1 MASTSRTTA
10 GTTTHTHTAI
20 EQNTHSHSAIPTFL
34 GNHPYPS
41 NHARSTTASSN
52 GTSESD
58 TAQLSVP
65 STTGPVGEPALPPS
79 RPTSGAVTQEA
90 WSRISSSHASVRS
103 PPSRHT
109 YTSLRSRDGE
119 PNSRP
124 SSGTG
129 THVPSIAAQAFF
141 RPMSSHKLQ
150 TQRGQNVAPPAS
162 SHSHSH
168 MRIASVDEDGDG
180 DGDGDEESTTRT
192 HRYSAHRY
200 STHRYSNA
208 SVNTAREAEQAT
220 RHGAS
225 SPPPLPTSRGLSIAT
240 SSGEDGRLNAA
251 PASVISKNSTTPLTL
266 QQAREQQQRQR
277 PDPPPKS
284 PRSLRR
290 SLSRGFGSIHSSKRD
305 IHEPRPSGQGHEKL
319 PSLPNS
325 PLMEKARDKPLPSQP
340 PRRQLQPSGKNYEY
354 FAGNMLFFVE
364 GRCLNTRAKPLNV
377 ATFLLTVIPAA
388 LFFAFEAPWIWHNI
402 TPAIPIV
409 FAYVFFVALSAFAH
423 AAFSDPGILPRNM
436 HPHPPNPEE
445 KDPLAV
451 GPATTEWVM
460 VKTFPSS
467 RQQPHLEAMAEDGD
481 AAGATTAMEVPTKYC
496 KSCNIW
502 RPPRTHHCRVCD
514 ACIETQDHHCVWLNN
529 CVGRRN
535 YRYFFAYV
543 GFSSLMALMLIAF
556 ALTHIAVYANQS
568 GISFGKSLTGRTE
581 ERVAFAMFIYAVLAL
596 PYPGSLFGYHLFL
609 IARGETTREYLNSH
623 KFMQKDRHRP
633 FSQSSIL
640 SNWAVV
646 LFRPRPPSYMGFKK
660 SYDDGD
666 QRLGYTL
673 RRKERLEKERHE
685 AARSASRVDGLK
697 KRFSVTRGAGNAN
710 GGMEM
715 KDLPPT
721 PTANGTANG
730 APGGVTK
737 KNNPP
742 GGMNSTPR

>member
-1 MASTSRTTA
+1 MASTTTTTT
-10 GTTTHTHTAI
+10 TTTHTAI
-20 EQNTHSHSAIPTFL
+20 QQNTNSAIPTFL
-34 GNHPYPS
+34 GNDEPHPAS
-41 NHARSTTASSN
+41 NDGRPTTPSSN
-52 GTSESD
+52 GTSELD
-58 TAQLSVP
+58 TARQSVP

-79 RPTSGAVTQEA
+79 RPTSGAVSQAA
-90 WSRISSSHASVRS
+90 WSRISSSRASMRS

-119 PNSRP
+119 PGSRP
-124 SSGTG
+124 GSAMG
-129 THVPSIAAQAFF
+129 THVPSVAAQAFF
-141 RPMSSHKLQ
+141 RPMSPHKLQ
-150 TQRGQNVAPPAS
+150 AQRGQNVGPPAS
-162 SHSHSH
+162 SQSHR
-168 MRIASVDEDGDG
+168 RIASLEEG
-180 DGDGDEESTTRT
+180 GDEESTTMMRT
-192 HRYSAHRY
+192 R
-200 STHRYSNA
+200 RYSNA

-220 RHGAS
+220 RDGAS
-225 SPPPLPTSRGLSIAT
+225 SPPPLPTSRGLSIAR
-240 SSGEDGRLNAA
+240 SSVGDGRLDAG
-251 PASVISKNSTTPLTL
+251 PASVISKNSTAPLTTSK
-266 QQAREQQQRQR
+266 AKEQQRR
-277 PDPPPKS
+277 LDPPPKS
-284 PRSLRR
+284 PRSLRG
-290 SLSRGFGSIHSSKRD
+290 SLGFASRHSSKRD
-305 IHEPRPSGQGHEKL
+305 IHERRPSGQGHEKL

-325 PLMEKARDKPLPSQP
+325 PVREKATEKPLPSQP
-340 PRRQLQPSGKNYEY
+340 QRRQLHRSGKNYEY

-377 ATFLLTVIPAA
+377 VTFLLTVLPAA
-388 LFFAFEAPWIWHNI
+388 LFFAFEAPWLWHNI

-409 FAYVFFVALSAFAH
+409 FAYVFFVALSAFVH
-423 AAFSDPGILPRNM
+423 AAFSDPGILPRNL
-436 HPHPPNPEE
+436 HPHPANPEEE

-451 GPATTEWVM
+451 GPPTTEWVM

-467 RQQPHLEAMAEDGD
+467 CHAPNLEAMAEGGD

-502 RPPRTHHCRVCD
+502 RPPRAHHCRVCD

-543 GFSSLMALMLIAF
+543 GFSSVMALMLIAF
-556 ALTHIAVYANQS
+556 ALTHIAVYANQN

-623 KFMQKDRHRP
+623 KFMPKDRHRP

-640 SNWAVV
+640 SNWAAV

-660 SYDDGD
+660 KYDDGD
-666 QRLGYTL
+666 LRLGYNL
-673 RRKERLEKERHE
+673 RRKERLEKERLE

-710 GGMEM
+710 GGLEM
-715 KDLPPT
+715 KELPPT

-730 APGGVTK
+730 APGGATK
-737 KNNPP
+737 KNLPS
-742 GGMNSTPR
+742 GMNSTPR